1 MKKLRYPSRNV
12 KNKAVKLFTAAILVI
27 AAAFGILHDYIAKET
42 GSKQLLAATDGY
54 FTAHYIDVGQGSAAL
69 LASPD
74 DSFMLIDTGTT
85 ESSAYLV
92 KYLKD
97 AGVDTLD
104 YLIITHPHED
114 HYGGAESVI
123 KNFPV
128 ENFLI
133 LSDFTDT
140 YPYDRFIY
148 MLENNSFGADTNIE
162 PVVRDDTFT
171 FANDCVFRIIS
182 PEEADFDDFNES
194 SLALKLIYGN
204 TAFLFTGDS
213 EKATENAMIA
223 NGYDL
228 RADVFLAGHHG
239 SATSNTLAFVQA
251 VSPEYA
257 VISCGKDNSY
267 GHPHEDTLKNFES
280 CGAEVLR
287 TDISGSIIIVS
298 DGNSVSLP
306 QAQ

>member
-1 MKKLRYPSRNV
+1 MSVPITVSYTHL
-12 KNKAVKLFTAAILVI
+12 
-27 AAAFGILHDYIAKET
+27 
-42 GSKQLLAATDGY
+42 KQLLAATDGY

-148 MLENNSFGADTNIE
+148 MLENNSFGVDTNIE
-162 PVVRDDTFT
+162 PVVRDDTFR
-171 FANDCVFRIIS
+171 CV
-182 PEEADFDDFNES
+182 
-194 SLALKLIYGN
+194 
-204 TAFLFTGDS
+204 
-213 EKATENAMIA
+213 
-223 NGYDL
+223 
-228 RADVFLAGHHG
+228 
-239 SATSNTLAFVQA
+239 
-251 VSPEYA
+251 
-257 VISCGKDNSY
+257 
-267 GHPHEDTLKNFES
+267 
-280 CGAEVLR
+280 
-287 TDISGSIIIVS
+287 
-298 DGNSVSLP
+298 
-306 QAQ
+306 